1 MYDDDIFASLL
12 NSYSGTTTQTETEE
26 KQSQSTSY
34 SPQSGQVYNP
44 YSSVN
49 HDSDDYS
56 IRPNYEEQQSY
67 NTTGQKYDVQ
77 EQEQSQVKYEVRQM
91 NAPLLQKDEPAVTL
105 TKSRSKVELQARMK
119 IAISMF
125 AIIFTTLIVA
135 IVWNFVSASKMRATF
150 ASKEYEIASLQAD
163 IKAMQSSYIKL
174 SDDEKLKADA
184 KEVGY
189 VEQSDSN
196 TIYVDFEEYFKAS
209 EKEVSSN
216 WFNDVCDFLS
226 GIFG

>member
-1 MYDDDIFASLL
+1 MYDDDFFSNLL
-12 NSYSGTTTQTETEE
+12 NSYTSTTTETEQQQSQTET
-26 KQSQSTSY
+26 TSY
-34 SPQSGQVYNP
+34 SPQQTYTNP
-44 YSSVN
+44 YSSVQ
-49 HDSDDYS
+49 DDDDYS

-67 NTTGQKYDVQ
+67 NSTGSNYGVS
-77 EQEQSQVKYEVRQM
+77 EESQSEPQTYTVRQM
-91 NAPLLQKDEPAVTL
+91 DTPVIRKEAPAVNL
-105 TKSRSKVELQARMK
+105 IKSRSKIELHARMK
-119 IAISMF
+119 IAITMF
-125 AIIFTTLIVA
+125 SVIVATLLFA

-163 IKAMQSSYIKL
+163 IKAMQSSYIEL

-184 KEVGY
+184 ENAGY

-226 GIFG
+226 ELFG